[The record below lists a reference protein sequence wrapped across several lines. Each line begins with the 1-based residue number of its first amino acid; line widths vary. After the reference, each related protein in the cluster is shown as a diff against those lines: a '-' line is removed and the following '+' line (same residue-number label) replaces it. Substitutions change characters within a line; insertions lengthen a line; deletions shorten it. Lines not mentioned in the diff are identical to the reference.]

1 MMSESMIVSTP
12 GVVSNLA
19 DRLMRL
25 SPEQLE
31 LVARYIDSIEG
42 DGSEEL
48 SESMLCAL
56 LSEDSLASEWNTPE
70 EDAAWAHL

>member
-1 MMSESMIVSTP
+1 MKLP
-12 GVVSNLA
+12 
-19 DRLMRL
+19 
-25 SPEQLE
+25 PEKLE
-31 LVARYIDSIEG
+31 LVARYIDAIES
-42 DGSEEL
+42 DTVEEY